1 MPTGNEEKKFRFGI
15 HINGKDH
22 EYESFEEMF
31 SDFVDE
37 IVAQNQSNEA
47 PEENDYDQMAQEL
60 FATYTAFKKAG
71 FDREQAFELLLT
83 IVGGN
88 Y

>member
-1 MPTGNEEKKFRFGI
+1 MPTGNEEKSRLEI
-15 HINGKDH
+15 HINGKVYDN
-22 EYESFEEMF
+22 FEDMF
-31 SDFVDE
+31 SDFVDDMS
-37 IVAQNQSNEA
+37 ASGEA
-47 PEENDYDQMAQEL
+47 EEKQEPCTEDYDQMAKEL
-60 FATYTAFKKAG
+60 FDTYMAFKRAG